1 MIHQPKGPQMP
12 NHQKEAQNKLMK
24 GLLDFIVLQ
33 LLNTQP
39 THGYQL
45 IIKIRK
51 NFGVRF
57 GPSTIYPL
65 LCALEKKGYIKS
77 SWDTDTERPRKIY
90 HLTQEGN
97 NVLSFTENSLN
108 LICKKLNNQGIVEP
122 NLTIDPSGEF
132 GQQAPRMQDIFRHS
146 N

>member
-1 MIHQPKGPQMP
+1 MP

-24 GLLDFIVLQ
+24 GLIDFIVLQ

-51 NFGVRF
+51 NFGVTF

-65 LCALEKKGYIKS
+65 LCTLEKKGYVKS
-77 SWDTDTERPRKIY
+77 SWDTDAQKPRKIY
-90 HLTQEGN
+90 HLTQEGS
-97 NVLSFTENSLN
+97 NVLNFTENSLN
-108 LICKKLNNQGIVEP
+108 LLCKKLNNQAAVEP
-122 NLTIDPSGEF
+122 NFAVEPSRDLD
-132 GQQAPRMQDIFRHS
+132 QQAMHLQDVFRHLK
-146 N
+146 

>member
-1 MIHQPKGPQMP
+1 MP
-12 NHQKEAQNKLMK
+12 NNQKEAENKLMK

-51 NFGVRF
+51 NFGVNF

-65 LCALEKKGYIKS
+65 LGTLEKKGYVKS
-77 SWDTDTERPRKIY
+77 SWDTDAQKPRKIY
-90 HLTQEGN
+90 HLTQEGSN
-97 NVLSFTENSLN
+97 ILNFTENSLN
-108 LICKKLNNQGIVEP
+108 LICKKLSNQGAVEP
-122 NLTIDPSGEF
+122 NFAVEPSGDF
-132 GQQAPRMQDIFRHS
+132 NQQALHMQDVFRHS
-146 N
+146 K